1 VLLAVIVALAVVAIG
16 IGIARIAGKRR
27 RDEIRSIHHYHD
39 RLETLHVAPQDR
51 GGSVRLVHDEVSA
64 SRPEPD
70 RPRLDPDAVHFDDLD
85 APVRKDEARARHGQD
100 WALERMQPRARLD
113 TSGVIIVIV
122 VLIVLVAFAVAGYL
136 IQHGRGDTT
145 TTVSTT
151 TTTTTTLQPT
161 ATTIPSA
168 YVPQAVSGGVA
179 TYPLPAG
186 TYRVTVD
193 GTAGAV
199 WVTVS
204 SPPGGALLDA
214 RTVAAGASVT
224 FTLGSAAR
232 VTLGAPSNASVKV
245 NGVNVTFPSPLPA
258 PLGLQFSGAG

>member
-1 VLLAVIVALAVVAIG
+1 VLIAVIVVLAVVAVVVG
-16 IGIARIAGKRR
+16 VARIAGQRR

-51 GGSVRLVHDEVSA
+51 GGSVRLVRDDLSP

-85 APVRKDEARARHGQD
+85 APVRRDDARARHGQD

-113 TSGVIIVIV
+113 TSGVIIVVV
-122 VLIVLVAFAVAGYL
+122 VLVVLVAFALVGYL
-136 IQHGRGDTT
+136 IQRGRGTTT
-145 TTVSTT
+145 TTVASTT
-151 TTTTTTLQPT
+151 TTTVPATTT
-161 ATTIPSA
+161 TTPSA
-168 YVPQAVSGGVA
+168 YVPQGVSGGVA
-179 TYPLPAG
+179 TYALPAG
-186 TYRVTVD
+186 AYRVTVD
-193 GTAGAV
+193 GKGGPV

-224 FTLGSAAR
+224 FTLSNAAR
-232 VTLGAPSNASVKV
+232 VTLGAPSNATVSV

-258 PLGLQFSGAG
+258 PLGLQFSGTG